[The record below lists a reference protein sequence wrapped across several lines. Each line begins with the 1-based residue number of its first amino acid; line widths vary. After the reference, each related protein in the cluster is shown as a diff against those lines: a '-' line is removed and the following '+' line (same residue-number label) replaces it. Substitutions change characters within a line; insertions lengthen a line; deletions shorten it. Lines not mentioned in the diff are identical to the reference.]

1 MDKFLYYLECTA
13 INDIKFPNVS
23 LKAGDKLYFNGN
35 ASSKEMYIWVHNRNI
50 QDPDVHER
58 VMKYRYM
65 CNRQSYLPFTRLQ
78 KNAKKWQILKYAED
92 QKDCIEST
100 GDFKCEIKTIKLI
113 VNYID

>member
-1 MDKFLYYLECTA
+1 MNKFLYYLECTA

-35 ASSKEMYIWVHNRNI
+35 ASSKEMYIWADNGNV
-50 QDPDVHER
+50 QDPDAKKR
-58 VMKYRYM
+58 AMKYRYVG
-65 CNRQSYLPFTRLQ
+65 NRHSYLPFTRYQ
-78 KNAKKWQILKYAED
+78 KNAKTWQILKYAED
-92 QKDCIEST
+92 QKYYIEAR